1 MLRICI
7 SRAGSSNSLSCVLI
21 GLQFLLLVF
30 DMIGLNM
37 VFAYSKM
44 GRVIAFNVE
53 KKSFYL
59 PHLVEVSVFRM
70 LSVCFVLVMV
80 MFIFCKNV
88 SFGSKL
94 VPRSLGCFVIGSVWL
109 FNLSYR
115 LVSYSTWSGVKIVMI
130 VFLCLYK
137 DY

>member
-1 MLRICI
+1 
-7 SRAGSSNSLSCVLI
+7 
-21 GLQFLLLVF
+21 
-30 DMIGLNM
+30 M
-37 VFAYSKM
+37 VFAYSKK

-53 KKSFYL
+53 KNNSFYL

-80 MFIFCKNV
+80 MFIFCENV

-94 VPRSLGCFVIGSVWL
+94 VPRSFGCFVISSVWL

-115 LVSYSTWSGVKIVMI
+115 LVSYSSWSGVKSVMI
-130 VFLCLYK
+130 VFSVFI
-137 DY
+137 